1 MLTINDKAYTSEY
14 VAKAIE
20 AFAKT
25 QEGQRDT
32 YRDRESALGLQY
44 RTPWGMVVVEAT
56 GGEYHSLLG

>member
-32 YRDRESALGLQY
+32 YRDRESALGHGGGQGH
-44 RTPWGMVVVEAT
+44 RWGV
-56 GGEYHSLLG
+56 SLPAG